1 MPTENLGSTP
11 PAARQLYLAAS
22 SDAED
27 AVRGNAVSRFHQRV
41 SQAPEPFVADV
52 RQHLER
58 VLRSPHFD
66 GSARSREFLGYVVE
80 EVLAGRAAYLK
91 QAAIAVEVFGRK
103 PDFDAVI
110 DPIVRVQ
117 AGRLRRSLERYYLLS
132 GDCDFIRIELPKGSY
147 APVFMEICDKPATR
161 MTTNEPASTW
171 PTVVVYPFSLHS
183 SRDES
188 AAAQAREELTAE
200 LCRYGIVHVARPG
213 DSTTAEQPPA
223 VSARFELHGIA
234 RQATSGSANELTSEL
249 IIAARMV
256 DRASGQQI
264 WADEFHTVTRPQQW
278 SGSAAD
284 IGRVIAARIG
294 AEHGVISRLLAGEH
308 AARGFAPND
317 AFSGVAR
324 CQHFLFSRQPGA
336 LAPAIESLQELTR
349 RAPEIELAWTSLA
362 RLYLMNHSFE
372 LSNMFSPVEMAIGC
386 ANQSV
391 LLEPANART
400 RCLMATALLVKG
412 ELASARH
419 ELELALRHNSES
431 LAYREVIGWLMA
443 LSGDWDQGVALMRD
457 ALERNPYCQPCVSHG
472 LWADAMRRRDFGAA
486 YAAAL
491 EYREPNFFWRELM
504 LTCSLGHLGRLEEA
518 ATCAA
523 ELQRCKPQFAFRG
536 RRLIA
541 YYIKSDELR
550 ATIVDGLR
558 KAGVEVA

>member
-1 MPTENLGSTP
+1 MPTENLGSTQ
-11 PAARQLYLAAS
+11 PAARQLYLAAA
-22 SDAED
+22 SDAEV
-27 AVRGNAVSRFHQRV
+27 AVSGNTVSRFHQRAV
-41 SQAPEPFVADV
+41 QPPEPFAADV

-66 GSARSREFLGYVVE
+66 GSARSREFLRYVVE

-132 GDCDFIRIELPKGSY
+132 GDGDFIRIELPKGSY
-147 APVFMEICDKPATR
+147 APVFQETCEKSAPR
-161 MTTNEPASTW
+161 MTVIEPASTW
-171 PTVVVYPFSLHS
+171 PTVVVYPFGLHS
-183 SRDES
+183 SHEE
-188 AAAQAREELTAE
+188 AAATQAREELTAE
-200 LCRYGIVHVARPG
+200 LGRYGIVHVARPG
-213 DSTTAEQPPA
+213 DSSTAEQPLA

-234 RQATSGSANELTSEL
+234 RDASDDSTRRLV
-249 IIAARMV
+249 IAARLV

-264 WADEFHTVTRPQQW
+264 WADEFHTVNRPQQW

-294 AEHGVISRLLAGEH
+294 AEHGVISRLLSGEH
-308 AARGFAPND
+308 AARGFAAGD
-317 AFSGVAR
+317 AFAGIAR
-324 CQHFLFSRQPGA
+324 CQHFLFSRQSGA
-336 LAPAIESLQELTR
+336 LAPAIESLQALTR
-349 RAPEIELAWTSLA
+349 RSPEIELAWTSLA

-372 LSNMFSPVEMAIGC
+372 LSNMFTPVEMAIGC

-412 ELASARH
+412 ELAAARH
-419 ELELALRHNSES
+419 ELDLALRHNSES
-431 LAYREVIGWLMA
+431 LAYREIIGWLMA
-443 LSGDWDQGVALMRD
+443 LTGDWDQGVALMHD

-472 LWADAMRRRDFGAA
+472 LWADAMRRRDFDAA

-504 LTCSLGHLGRLEEA
+504 LTSALGHLGRLEEA
-518 ATCAA
+518 AACGA
-523 ELQRCKPQFAFRG
+523 ELHRCKPQFAFRG

-541 YYIKSDELR
+541 CYIKSDDLR
-550 ATIVDGLR
+550 TTIIEGLR
-558 KAGVEVA
+558 KAGTEVG

>member
-1 MPTENLGSTP
+1 MPTENLGSTRSP
-11 PAARQLYLAAS
+11 VRQLYLATT
-22 SDAED
+22 SDAEV
-27 AVRGNAVSRFHQRV
+27 AVSGNAVSRFHQQV
-41 SQAPEPFVADV
+41 DQPPESFVAHV
-52 RQHLER
+52 RQHLEM

-66 GSARSREFLGYVVE
+66 GSARSREFLRYVVE

-132 GDCDFIRIELPKGSY
+132 GHADSIRIELPKGSY
-147 APVFMEICDKPATR
+147 APVFPETCDKPAPR
-161 MTTNEPASTW
+161 MTPVESASPW
-171 PTVVVYPFSLHS
+171 PTVVVHPFALHS
-183 SRDES
+183 SHDEP
-188 AAAQAREELTAE
+188 AASRAREELTAE

-213 DSTTAEQPPA
+213 DSSTKEQAPTMA
-223 VSARFELHGIA
+223 ARFELHGIA
-234 RQATSGSANELTSEL
+234 RDSANELL
-249 IIAARMV
+249 IAARLV
-256 DRASGQQI
+256 DRAIGQQI

-294 AEHGVISRLLAGEH
+294 AEHGVVSRLLAGEH
-308 AARGFAPND
+308 AARGFATSD
-317 AFSGVAR
+317 TFAGIAR
-324 CQHFLFSRQPGA
+324 CQHFLFSRHPGA

-349 RAPEIELAWTSLA
+349 RAPEVELAWTSLA

-372 LSNMFSPVEMAIGC
+372 LSNMFTPVEMAIGC

-412 ELASARH
+412 ELAPAHR

-431 LAYREVIGWLMA
+431 LAYREVIGWLLA

-472 LWADAMRRRDFGAA
+472 LWADAVRRQDFDAA

-504 LTCSLGHLGRLEEA
+504 LTCTLGHLGRIDEA
-518 ATCAA
+518 AACAA

-541 YYIKSDELR
+541 CYIKSDELR
-550 ATIVDGLR
+550 ATIVEGLR
-558 KAGVEVA
+558 KGGVEVA